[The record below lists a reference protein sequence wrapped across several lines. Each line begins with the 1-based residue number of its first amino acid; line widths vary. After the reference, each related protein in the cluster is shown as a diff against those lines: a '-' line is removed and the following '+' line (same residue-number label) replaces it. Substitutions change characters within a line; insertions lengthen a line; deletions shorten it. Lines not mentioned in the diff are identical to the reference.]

1 MRNRFFS
8 VLVCCALLAAAFA
21 FNPAPRAAQAQGMV
35 TCDSTLI
42 TLLYLAE
49 HDYHFKSSMDI
60 SSVDT
65 GQFKPLFDAMMAGG
79 AMATEEP
86 MMGTEE
92 PMMGTAEAMMTLK
105 PGVVAGEN
113 ATCTSLRAEVE
124 TYLYGKL
131 TSMMK

>member
-21 FNPAPRAAQAQGMV
+21 FNPVPRVAQAQGMV

-42 TLLYLAE
+42 TLLYLAA
-49 HDYHFKSSMDI
+49 HDYQFHSAMDV
-60 SSVDT
+60 STVDK
-65 GQFKPLFDAMMAGG
+65 GQFKSLFDAMMTGST
-79 AMATEEP
+79 MATEEP
-86 MMGTEE
+86 MMGTEA

-105 PGVVAGEN
+105 PGVVTGEN